1 MCHIPVFCW
10 ISATV
15 LERLFIEEHSGEI
28 PKTLT
33 EMYTHFLIFQT
44 SLKNEKYLKKRET
57 EPLKS
62 LELDKEFVLK
72 LGKLAFN
79 SLSTGNLIF
88 YEGDLREF
96 GIDVSEASVY
106 SGICTEVFRQEIGF
120 YEGKVYCFVHLSVQ
134 EYLAALHQFLSNTDP
149 EMLKKTVDQALESK
163 NGHLNLYLRFLLGLS
178 MEYSQKLLKR
188 LLTQTEKRS
197 CNILEIIQYIKKLIK
212 DSLSPEKTI
221 YLFQCLNE
229 LNDSSLVKEIQNYL
243 NKICDLE
250 KDICCTE
257 WSALA
262 TVFLMSVEELDM
274 LNLTNC
280 TLHDDGLQR
289 MAPVIHV
296 SRTALLK
303 RCFLTESCCEA
314 LASTLNSDSNLR
326 VLDLSN
332 NDLWDSGLELLSAG
346 LGNQHCKLE
355 TLRLSACRVR
365 EGGCASLA
373 SALCSNPSHLK
384 ELDFSYNHP
393 GDSGVKLL
401 SDPLQDP
408 TCKLET
414 LRLKMCGLTERCC
427 EALASVLTSNSSHLR
442 ELDLSD
448 NDLQDSGVKLL
459 SIGLGNQQCKLDT
472 LRLSGC
478 CVSERGCTSLASALC
493 SNPCSNLRE
502 LDLSYNDPGDSGEK
516 LLSDLQQDPT
526 CKLEILNVGHGGKC
540 RIRPGLLKYSCQLT
554 LDPNTA
560 NTHLYLS
567 EDNREVM
574 WSRKKLLYP
583 DHPERFDCWAQV
595 LCVESLSGR
604 CYWEVQWHEDEAR
617 IGVTYKGISR
627 KGDSV
632 DCVLGY
638 NKKSWVLFC
647 SDKSYYVIHN
657 NRRAVIPVHP
667 SSHRIGVYLDSAAG
681 TLSFYSVSSD
691 ELTFLYRFTSEF
703 NETLYPGF
711 WVCGSVSLFPVQ
723 NLEME
728 DPVSEIGAS
737 TDCKKGGAGSGKT
750 PKSVQQE
757 RSVSP
762 TPSCVSMKS
771 NRSIQP
777 PTNFKEG
784 ELPTCQSVQ
793 QERSMLPPPSGFS
806 LKSDGSMQAVN
817 NFRDGELPAAQTEE
831 ETSVSPVFSCISMKS
846 DRSMHPP
853 NYFKEGESSTHESV
867 HQEGAVSPVPT
878 DELLKT
884 CQSKLKSHLKKNFDC
899 VFQGQAK
906 QGDPTLLNDIYTEL
920 YISEGGTGGISDEHE
935 VRHIERALK
944 KPAIQETTMKYSDI
958 FTALPGKAT
967 HIRTVMTLGIAGI
980 GKTVTVHK
988 FILDWA
994 EGKENQDINF
1004 IFPLPFRDLNLKK
1017 DKDFCLIQLLHDF
1030 LPEVKEFGLTQ
1041 LFHSKVLFVFDGLDE
1056 CRLPLDFKND
1066 EICSDVTKTTSLD
1079 VLLTNLM
1086 KGNLFPSA
1094 LIWITSRPAAASL
1107 IPPECVHRVT
1117 EIRGFNDPQKDEYFT
1132 KRFSD
1137 ENLAKRIIAH
1147 VKSSRSLYIMCHIPV
1162 FCWISA
1168 TVLERLFVEEHSGEI
1183 PKTLTEM
1190 YTHFLIFQTS
1200 LKNAKYLKKQETE
1213 PLKSLEADKDFVL
1226 KLGNL
1231 AFNNLKNGNL
1241 IFYEED
1247 LRKFGINVNE
1257 ASVYSGVC
1265 TEVFREDFGFYEGK
1279 VYCFIHLS
1287 VQEYLAALHQFMAN
1301 TEPDLLKKTV
1311 DQALE
1316 SKNGHLNLYLRF
1328 LLGLSKECSQ
1338 NLFKGLLTQRKMSC
1352 NITEIV
1358 EYINSRIY
1366 ENLSPEK
1373 TIYLF
1378 HCLNELNDSSLVD
1391 KVQNYLNRECLSEKD
1406 MKLTEWSALAYVLMK
1421 SAKEM
1426 DILNL
1431 KNCTLCD
1438 EGLQRM
1444 LLVIQVSR
1452 TALLNSC
1459 SLTERCCEALA
1470 SILNSDSNLRVLDLS
1485 DNDLQDSGVELLS
1498 VGLENQQCKL
1508 DTLRL
1513 SNCKLTEGGCTS
1525 LASALRSNPC
1535 SHLRE
1540 LDLSYNDPG
1549 DSGVTLL
1556 SDLLLDP
1563 TCKLETVRLKMCGL
1577 TERCCEALASVL
1589 TSNSSHLR
1597 ELDLNNNDL
1606 QDSGVELLSTG
1617 LGNQQCKL
1625 DTLRLSGCS
1634 IREGGCAALASAL
1647 HSNPSSHLRELD
1659 LSYNHPGDSGVK
1671 LLSHLLQDP
1680 TCKLE
1685 ALNVDHGGECR
1696 IRPGLLKYSCH
1707 LTLDPNSANTHLY
1720 LFEDNRKVTWRS
1732 EKQQYPDHPDR
1743 FDCFPQVLCA
1753 ESLSGRCYWE
1763 VHWSGYGAVIGVTYK
1778 GIGRKG
1784 NSDDCGIGDNDKSW
1798 ILSCCGGSYSVWH
1811 NNRETA
1817 IPVPI
1822 SHRLGVYVDCVS
1834 GTLSF
1839 YSISSGKQTLLY
1851 RFTSTFTEALC
1862 PAFGVYSMGSLVSLC
1877 EME

>member
-1 MCHIPVFCW
+1 
-10 ISATV
+10 
-15 LERLFIEEHSGEI
+15 
-28 PKTLT
+28 
-33 EMYTHFLIFQT
+33 
-44 SLKNEKYLKKRET
+44 
-57 EPLKS
+57 
-62 LELDKEFVLK
+62 
-72 LGKLAFN
+72 
-79 SLSTGNLIF
+79 
-88 YEGDLREF
+88 
-96 GIDVSEASVY
+96 
-106 SGICTEVFRQEIGF
+106 
-120 YEGKVYCFVHLSVQ
+120 
-134 EYLAALHQFLSNTDP
+134 
-149 EMLKKTVDQALESK
+149 
-163 NGHLNLYLRFLLGLS
+163 
-178 MEYSQKLLKR
+178 
-188 LLTQTEKRS
+188 
-197 CNILEIIQYIKKLIK
+197 
-212 DSLSPEKTI
+212 
-221 YLFQCLNE
+221 
-229 LNDSSLVKEIQNYL
+229 
-243 NKICDLE
+243 
-250 KDICCTE
+250 
-257 WSALA
+257 
-262 TVFLMSVEELDM
+262 
-274 LNLTNC
+274 
-280 TLHDDGLQR
+280 
-289 MAPVIHV
+289 
-296 SRTALLK
+296 
-303 RCFLTESCCEA
+303 
-314 LASTLNSDSNLR
+314 
-326 VLDLSN
+326 
-332 NDLWDSGLELLSAG
+332 
-346 LGNQHCKLE
+346 
-355 TLRLSACRVR
+355 
-365 EGGCASLA
+365 
-373 SALCSNPSHLK
+373 
-384 ELDFSYNHP
+384 
-393 GDSGVKLL
+393 
-401 SDPLQDP
+401 
-408 TCKLET
+408 
-414 LRLKMCGLTERCC
+414 
-427 EALASVLTSNSSHLR
+427 
-442 ELDLSD
+442 
-448 NDLQDSGVKLL
+448 
-459 SIGLGNQQCKLDT
+459 
-472 LRLSGC
+472 
-478 CVSERGCTSLASALC
+478 
-493 SNPCSNLRE
+493 
-502 LDLSYNDPGDSGEK
+502 
-516 LLSDLQQDPT
+516 
-526 CKLEILNVGHGGKC
+526 
-540 RIRPGLLKYSCQLT
+540 
-554 LDPNTA
+554 
-560 NTHLYLS
+560 
-567 EDNREVM
+567 
-574 WSRKKLLYP
+574 
-583 DHPERFDCWAQV
+583 
-595 LCVESLSGR
+595 
-604 CYWEVQWHEDEAR
+604 
-617 IGVTYKGISR
+617 
-627 KGDSV
+627 
-632 DCVLGY
+632 
-638 NKKSWVLFC
+638 
-647 SDKSYYVIHN
+647 
-657 NRRAVIPVHP
+657 
-667 SSHRIGVYLDSAAG
+667 
-681 TLSFYSVSSD
+681 
-691 ELTFLYRFTSEF
+691 
-703 NETLYPGF
+703 
-711 WVCGSVSLFPVQ
+711 
-723 NLEME
+723 ME

-737 TDCKKGGAGSGKT
+737 ADCKKGGAASGKT

-853 NYFKEGESSTHESV
+853 NYFKEGELSTHESV

-1647 HSNPSSHLRELD
+1647 HSNPCSHLRELD